1 MDKLDRRC
9 GYTATEFRTVANQ
22 EEKTLTLRGYAIV
35 FETPTPIYDKRNGL
49 YTEIIKKGA
58 LDNTDLSYVYL
69 LFGHNYD
76 KVLGNTRANL
86 RLEVDDVGL
95 FYECELPNTRDARD
109 VFNLVEQRSYLGG
122 NKTGSIIDGN
132 SFGFYSED
140 EVIDGI
146 REVRHIDILDEIS
159 IVPRPAY
166 ESACSVA
173 IRQDNAEKEVEHQLS
188 ETEDAEANVEYQ
200 QEDEALKAE
209 QQKAF
214 DEKMKKL
221 EDL

>member
-9 GYTATEFRTVANQ
+9 GYTATEFRTEANK
-22 EEKTLTLRGYAIV
+22 EEKALIIRGYAIV
-35 FETPTPIYDKRNGL
+35 FEQPTTVYDKRNGL
-49 YTEIIKKGA
+49 YTEVIKRGA
-58 LDNTDLSYVYL
+58 LDKTDLTDVYL

-76 KVLGNTRANL
+76 NVLGHTRANL
-86 RLEVDDVGL
+86 RLEIDDVGL
-95 FYECELPNTRDARD
+95 FYECELPNTREARS
-109 VFNLVEQRSYLGG
+109 VFNLVESRTYLGRE
-122 NKTGSIIDGN
+122 TAGSIVDGN
-132 SFGFYSED
+132 SFGFYSSD
-140 EVIDGI
+140 EVIDGV

-188 ETEDAEANVEYQ
+188 ETGDAEANVEHQ
-200 QEDEALKAE
+200 QEDEALRAE
-209 QQKAF
+209 QQKALE
-214 DEKMKKL
+214 EKLKKL